1 VLATSEETFEHFCV
15 RGWMR
20 VRAAFS
26 VHEAAAMRTVVWR
39 ALARV
44 GIVQTDPST
53 WTTERPERLQHL
65 KGEPAFDA
73 VGSPQLLKAIDAAH
87 DGVSLQVVENTG
99 TAGDVILLHPLV
111 LHVAT
116 PNTSDAPRFLLSAGV
131 DLPSMWAM

>member
-1 VLATSEETFEHFCV
+1 VDHGASRAFAALE
-15 RGWMR
+15 RGTG
-20 VRAAFS
+20 V
-26 VHEAAAMRTVVWR
+26 
-39 ALARV
+39 
-44 GIVQTDPST
+44 
-53 WTTERPERLQHL
+53 
-65 KGEPAFDA
+65 DA
-73 VGSPQLLKAIDAAH
+73 VGSPQLLKALDAAH